1 MCSGFDA
8 SRAALARARTGAGFS
23 QLPPLDGTLTTDP
36 AALAAAA
43 DDFGHIVHRTPVA
56 VLRPGSVE
64 DVVKMVRFAREHG
77 IRVSG
82 RGKGHTAFGQ
92 SQAGAGVVVD
102 MTTLNQ
108 IHSVGPTSAVVDA
121 GVVWR
126 DLLQTT
132 IP

>member
-1 MCSGFDA
+1 MLAASAVVGFDLA
-8 SRAALARARTGAGFS
+8 SRSWVTHASGGDFS

-43 DDFGHIVHRTPVA
+43 DDFGHIIHRTPVA

-64 DVVKMVRFAREHG
+64 DIVKMVRFARENG

-92 SQAGAGVVVD
+92 SQAGAGVVIDVS
-102 MTTLNQ
+102 TL
-108 IHSVGPTSAVVDA
+108 
-121 GVVWR
+121 
-126 DLLQTT
+126 
-132 IP
+132 

>member
-1 MCSGFDA
+1 MLATSAVVGFDLTSGSWVTQA
-8 SRAALARARTGAGFS
+8 SGGDFS

-36 AALAAAA
+36 ASLAAAA
-43 DDFGHIVHRTPVA
+43 DDFGHIIHRTPVA

-64 DVVKMVRFAREHG
+64 DVVKLVRFAREHD
-77 IRVSG
+77 IRVAG

-92 SQAGAGVVVD
+92 SQAAAGVVID

-108 IHSVGPTSAVVDA
+108 IHSVGPDRAVVDA

-126 DLLQTT
+126 
-132 IP
+132 